1 MDTRLSP
8 LNSKWWKDAI
18 NLFYDVW
25 HRGSSVSFCPSL
37 MAPPQLFGKKFY
49 ITKNKITLKYSHT
62 TDFLPIQF
70 FSHNRFKW
78 CTVVPYRHPALHP
91 CLPLHPPV
99 LLCLQALCP
108 AHLQHHY
115 PHMELEYIQILREKK
130 KKIYTMKRV
139 YSKLHCLFI
148 VDIFIDDCQNKK
160 FWSVSA
166 GSTYTVKWYFQTP
179 RNQGVPA
186 PWDSLLIFS
195 IGSRQDFSKELALC
209 KIQQERHWEA
219 IKTEQFKVFL
229 AFFFLFQS
237 RRVTIPLLHMCIRW
251 RLKSHNVSQLFV

>member
-1 MDTRLSP
+1 MYSGTLPSSSSAPVSP
-8 LNSKWWKDAI
+8 SSPACP
-18 NLFYDVW
+18 
-25 HRGSSVSFCPSL
+25 SVSAGSVPSSSSTSL
-37 MAPPQLFGKKFY
+37 SSHGAR
-49 ITKNKITLKYSHT
+49 IYSN
-62 TDFLPIQF
+62 IE
-70 FSHNRFKW
+70 RK
-78 CTVVPYRHPALHP
+78 
-91 CLPLHPPV
+91 
-99 LLCLQALCP
+99 
-108 AHLQHHY
+108 
-115 PHMELEYIQILREKK
+115 E

-148 VDIFIDDCQNKK
+148 VDIFIDYCQNKK